1 LFVIKKPKY
10 GPVNNIA
17 KKGFIWKIVNTGITH
32 IKKCNPML
40 GVNQYFPGARNLTF
54 QAMCLF
60 PENEHV
66 FLPHKGSF
74 LLSHSS
80 SSLTKNNRLTNNKPA
95 KNDIYKNIKF
105 GLLVNANNHIL
116 KNSG

>member
-1 LFVIKKPKY
+1 
-10 GPVNNIA
+10 
-17 KKGFIWKIVNTGITH
+17 
-32 IKKCNPML
+32 ML

-54 QAMCLF
+54 QAMCLL

-80 SSLTKNNRLTNNKPA
+80 LSLTKNNRLTINNPA

-105 GLLVNANNHIL
+105 GIVVNANNHIL